1 MRSFALA
8 VLCASALGSAPAAP
22 PAGWQIATQ
31 PALSPGEIG
40 TWDDFAIT
48 GAGILKAGV
57 GVTLFYT
64 GVALSSDERTSAIG
78 IARSSDGVSWTRHG
92 DNPVLGL
99 DLAAGEYVSSVSVT
113 KWKDEF
119 RAVFVLAR
127 SFTATAADEN
137 EPPPR
142 VMSARSED
150 GATWQWA
157 EALSGVAFDPPESIE
172 LRPCVYADSG
182 LLHLWW
188 IGSHENQPALGH
200 SVSRD
205 GASWSK
211 PNLQPLGEVDSR
223 KVSCIR
229 VYPSGDFTLLVYVA
243 KDDLNHASIVTKIA
257 RDAHSWVANGP
268 PEFPIAWG
276 DVDTVPEVLFNAGG
290 ARLFYSEPL
299 YAEGISQGAIYG
311 AVLRAA
317 FCPKSAY
324 VAK

>member
-1 MRSFALA
+1 M
-8 VLCASALGSAPAAP
+8 
-22 PAGWQIATQ
+22 
-31 PALSPGEIG
+31 
-40 TWDDFAIT
+40 
-48 GAGILKAGV
+48 
-57 GVTLFYT
+57 FYP

-78 IARSSDGVSWTRHG
+78 IARSSDGVTWTRQE

-127 SFTATAADEN
+127 AFTATAADEN

-142 VMSARSED
+142 VMTARSED
-150 GATWQWA
+150 GAIWQRA
-157 EALSGVAFDPPESIE
+157 EILSGVAFDPPGSIE

-182 LLHLWW
+182 VLHLWW
-188 IGSHENQPALGH
+188 IGSDETKPALCH

-211 PNLQPLGEVDSR
+211 PNLQPLGEADSR
-223 KVSCIR
+223 KVSCVR

-243 KDDLNHASIVTKIA
+243 KDDLNHANIVTKIA

-276 DVDTVPEVLFNAGG
+276 DVDTVPEMLFNAEG

-299 YAEGISQGAIYG
+299 FAHGISQSASCGV
-311 AVLRAA
+311 VLRTA
-317 FCPKSAY
+317 FCPKRAY